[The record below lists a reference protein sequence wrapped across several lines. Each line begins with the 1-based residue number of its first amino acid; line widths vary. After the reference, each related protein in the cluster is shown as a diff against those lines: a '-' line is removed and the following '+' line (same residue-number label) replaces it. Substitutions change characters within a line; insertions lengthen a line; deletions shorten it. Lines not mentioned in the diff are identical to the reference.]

1 MALSFILVIAATL
14 FMWLWSIFN
23 SFTTLR
29 NEAFERFSQFK
40 ATQEKKLDMTEQL
53 LGVVKDHMATDKE
66 VLDQISAIRNKTAMG
81 GPAEMGPAD
90 KESKALA
97 GKLISIAMSDPAMR
111 SSSMISNIEGSIK
124 DLDSEIV
131 GQKNAYNDM
140 AGRYNTLLETSPSS
154 IIGELMG
161 MRKLGPIDEET
172 S

>member
-1 MALSFILVIAATL
+1 MALSVILIVAATL
-14 FMWLWSIFN
+14 LMWLWSIFN
-23 SFTTLR
+23 GFTTFR
-29 NEAFERFSQFK
+29 NESIERFGQFK
-40 ATQEKKLDMTEQL
+40 AIQEKKLDMIEQL

-66 VLDQISAIRNKTAMG
+66 VLEQISAIRNSIAMA

-97 GKLISIAMSDPAMR
+97 GKLLSIAMSDPALR
-111 SSSMISNIEGSIK
+111 SSSMVSNIERSIK
-124 DLDSEIV
+124 DLDPEIA

-140 AGRYNTLLETSPSS
+140 ACRFNALLDTSPSS

-161 MRKLGPIDEET
+161 MRKLGLIDPET